1 MGMNITKT
9 IAAHGV
15 EIWQKV
21 LETARGGFNLDV
33 TGLTI
38 GETLKG
44 GSLISFDEST
54 RVAKVIKSAIVQAN
68 ATNTATDILVL
79 KGHPFKVGDYLAAV
93 EGGKAYAITVINTS
107 NASYDTLTVGTTLGV
122 ALTAGDALFQS
133 TATGASAAV
142 ALTPNGLS
150 YEDYTITASTD
161 IAVVTRGTVY
171 ARRIPGIIAGLKS
184 KIPSVFFSQS
194 Y

>member
-1 MGMNITKT
+1 MGMNITKKVVSY
-9 IAAHGV
+9 GV
-15 EIWQKV
+15 QIWQKV
-21 LETARGGFNLDV
+21 LETARGGFALDV

-54 RVAKVIKSAIVQAN
+54 RIAKVIKAAVVQAN
-68 ATNTATDILVL
+68 ATNTATDIRVL

-93 EGGKAYAITVINTS
+93 EGGKAYAITVINTTD
-107 NASYDTLTVGTTLGV
+107 ATYDTLTVGTTLGV

-150 YEDYTITASTD
+150 YEDYEITASTD

-184 KIPSVFFSQS
+184 KLPLIIFSQS
-194 Y
+194 F